1 MILLSPPLSY
11 PLPLLSLTTHLAL
24 LSTKLPRLIS
34 KDEEDPMFDDDWD
47 AAEYLYPRGKQT
59 QHLFRPPISLL
70 VISVGENTIFD
81 PSREEIAV
89 ADAVF
94 CVSVARNDWKTN
106 DPQAG
111 NLKLLAIR
119 TIDPPSRMTHPG
131 VPDSVSAVATGLDG
145 AAAAAAAA
153 GVGGGGQNQNQSGDS
168 SASPDSI
175 WSARRGGV
183 KRGIISRIVKM
194 VLERGGVGDEV
205 MEGLEMVEVE

>member
-59 QHLFRPPISLL
+59 QSQSQSQTQHLFRPPVSLL

-94 CVSVARNDWKTN
+94 CVSVARNDWKTD
-106 DPQAG
+106 DPRSG
-111 NLKLLAIR
+111 NLKLLAVR
-119 TIDPPSRMTHPG
+119 TIDPPARMTHPG
-131 VPDSVSAVATGLDG
+131 VPDSVSAAATG
-145 AAAAAAAA
+145 
-153 GVGGGGQNQNQSGDS
+153 VEGGGGDGGSGS
-168 SASPDSI
+168 GEI

-183 KRGIISRIVKM
+183 KRGIISRIIKT